1 MSMTDPI
8 ADMLTRIRNSQT
20 ARHDETHVPYSRLK
34 EAVAGVLKEEG
45 YIADFRTIGSGVTK
59 ALRIALRYTEAG
71 VPVVSGLQ
79 RVSRPGRRAYFGAG
93 EIPRVLDGLGICILS
108 TSHGVLSDREARR
121 QKVGG
126 EVLCNIW

>member
-1 MSMTDPI
+1 MSMSDPI
-8 ADMLTRIRNSQT
+8 ADMLTRIRNSQA

-45 YIADFRTIGSGVTK
+45 YIADFRTLGDGVTK
-59 ALRIALRYTEAG
+59 TLRIALRYTDAG
-71 VPVVSGLQ
+71 IPVVSGLK

>member
-8 ADMLTRIRNSQT
+8 ADMLTRIRNAQAAGHEEASM
-20 ARHDETHVPYSRLK
+20 PYSRLK

-45 YIADFRTIGSGVTK
+45 YVADFRTSGTGVTK
-59 ALRIALRYTEAG
+59 TLRIALRYTEAG
-71 VPVVSGLQ
+71 VPVVSGLK
-79 RVSRPGRRAYFGAG
+79 RVSRPGRRAYFGAS

-108 TSHGVLSDREARR
+108 TSHGVISDRQARR

-126 EVLCNIW
+126 EVLCDVW

>member
-8 ADMLTRIRNSQT
+8 ADMLTRIRNAQS
-20 ARHDETHVPYSRLK
+20 AHHDEAHVPHSRLK

-45 YIADFRTIGSGVTK
+45 YIADFRAVGSGVTK
-59 ALRIALRYTEAG
+59 ALQISLRYTEAG
-71 VPVVSGLQ
+71 VPVVSGLK

-126 EVLCNIW
+126 EVLCDIW

>member
-8 ADMLTRIRNSQT
+8 ADMLTRIRNAQS
-20 ARHDETHVPYSRLK
+20 AGHEEASMPYSRLK

-45 YIADFRTIGSGVTK
+45 YIADFRTSGSGVTK
-59 ALRIALRYTEAG
+59 TLRLALRYTEAG
-71 VPVVSGLQ
+71 VPVVSGLK
-79 RVSRPGRRAYFGAG
+79 RVSRPGRRAYFGAS

-108 TSHGVLSDREARR
+108 TSHGVISDRQARR

-126 EVLCNIW
+126 EVLCDVW